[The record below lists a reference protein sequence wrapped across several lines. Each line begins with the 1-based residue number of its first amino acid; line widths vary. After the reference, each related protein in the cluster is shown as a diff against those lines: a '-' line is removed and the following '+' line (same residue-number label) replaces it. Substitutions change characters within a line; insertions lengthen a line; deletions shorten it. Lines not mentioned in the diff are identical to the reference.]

1 MFISHLFPV
10 IICNYHKIKKFFVYF
25 FPGFFFFF
33 FFLSKSSKEL
43 ISNLL
48 GHSSGGKHYAPLLK
62 LFKFCFNT
70 LSMCVFWRAILKLK
84 ADGEKNS
91 LSETKL

>member
-1 MFISHLFPV
+1 MFYLIYSWSLSAT
-10 IICNYHKIKKFFVYF
+10 ITKLRS
-25 FPGFFFFF
+25 
-33 FFLSKSSKEL
+33 FLSILFLFCFVFLPKSSKEL
-43 ISNLL
+43 ISNLM

-62 LFKFCFNT
+62 LPKFCFNN
-70 LSMCVFWRAILKLK
+70 LSMCVFWRAISKLK